1 MLNDNRPPILRRIA
15 INLQESVARFLLQW
29 SINDRR
35 NIIPEDRESELFSFL
50 ATNSRFTRALSVC
63 FSFDYFSLRDFPS
76 EYFSHRSLSLCVRPQ
91 PLKTRNDRPGGEGG
105 CYTMIGRVHWKT
117 GGLHTRAY
125 SSDTRSNVRHFSS
138 SFVSDRVLWIIQS
151 FTISIF
157 DHCSLSSKFFKYSK
171 RIEKY
176 NRNEINR
183 FVSFN
188 IILRTSSLKI
198 I

>member
-91 PLKTRNDRPGGEGG
+91 PLETRNDRPGGGGG

-117 GGLHTRAY
+117 GGLHTCVFKRHAFKRA
-125 SSDTRSNVRHFSS
+125 
-138 SFVSDRVLWIIQS
+138 SFFFLFRFWP
-151 FTISIF
+151 
-157 DHCSLSSKFFKYSK
+157 CSLNHPIFYH
-171 RIEKY
+171 
-176 NRNEINR
+176 
-183 FVSFN
+183 FN
-188 IILRTSSLKI
+188 LRSL
-198 I
+198 